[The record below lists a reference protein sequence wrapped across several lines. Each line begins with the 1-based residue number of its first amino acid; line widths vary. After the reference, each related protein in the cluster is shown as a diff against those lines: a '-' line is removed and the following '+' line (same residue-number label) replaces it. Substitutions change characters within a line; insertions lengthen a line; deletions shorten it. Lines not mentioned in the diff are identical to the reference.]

1 MGKWN
6 RWWRGAR
13 VCLLAAA
20 LFGTPACART
30 EFFEREKL
38 MAPCMQFDADG
49 AFVYIRNK
57 TEAAREGGFG
67 GYGGAFAGGCAC
79 Q

>member
-1 MGKWN
+1 MGKRK
-6 RWWRGAR
+6 RWWRGVR
-13 VCLLAAA
+13 VVLLAAG
-20 LFGTPACART
+20 LFGAPACART

-38 MAPCMQFDADG
+38 TAPCMQFDADG
-49 AFVYIRNK
+49 AFIYIRNK